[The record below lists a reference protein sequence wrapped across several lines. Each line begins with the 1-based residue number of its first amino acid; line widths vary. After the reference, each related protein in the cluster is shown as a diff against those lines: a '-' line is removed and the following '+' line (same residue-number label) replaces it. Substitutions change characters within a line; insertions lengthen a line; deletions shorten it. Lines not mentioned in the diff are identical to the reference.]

1 MKVFKIKE
9 TLVEDGIALAGARD
23 IKVLSDVRDDGTH
36 PYGFSPAEIIGNAL
50 GSCLLINAQRIAK
63 KMRMNFSDLSVDLQ
77 VYRQEEP
84 PKVVRIEYV
93 IHINTN
99 GTDEQLEKLFDY
111 TAKYSTTYNTLKDS
125 VEIAG
130 KIEKVGFE
138 SIYDG
143 EKEDDS
149 IV

>member
-1 MKVFKIKE
+1 MKVFEIKE
-9 TLVEDGIALAGARD
+9 TLVGNGIAITDARD
-23 IKVLSDVRDDGTH
+23 IKVISDVRDDGTH

-63 KMRMNFSDLSVDLQ
+63 KMRMNFSDLNVDLQ

-84 PKVVRIEYV
+84 PKVVKIEYV
-93 IHINTN
+93 IHIKTD

-125 VEIAG
+125 VEIVG
-130 KIEKVGFE
+130 KIQKVDVE
-138 SIYDG
+138 NT
-143 EKEDDS
+143 KERADDF